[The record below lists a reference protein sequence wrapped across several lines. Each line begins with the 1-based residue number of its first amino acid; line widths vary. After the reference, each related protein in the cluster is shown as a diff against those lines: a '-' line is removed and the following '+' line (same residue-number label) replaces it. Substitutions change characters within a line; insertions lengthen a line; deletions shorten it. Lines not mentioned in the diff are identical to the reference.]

1 MIDLEKNIKPYSK
14 AIVRLLKGP
23 LERTSTTWQDILNYY
38 DEIQAYISVIGL
50 ELIIKKDEGFA
61 FVKQFED
68 SEGSTLGLIQ
78 RRQIGFE
85 TSIVMLVLRQSL
97 EEFDNDPTQTATEKF
112 ITSNEIKEELELFL
126 EEGFNKLKFAKDLD
140 KYIGNAVD
148 LGYLKIISTKD
159 AETKYQILRIIKEK
173 ITLDDLKE
181 FKVKLDEYVES
192 L

>member
-1 MIDLEKNIKPYSK
+1 
-14 AIVRLLKGP
+14 
-23 LERTSTTWQDILNYY
+23 
-38 DEIQAYISVIGL
+38 
-50 ELIIKKDEGFA
+50 
-61 FVKQFED
+61 
-68 SEGSTLGLIQ
+68 
-78 RRQIGFE
+78 
-85 TSIVMLVLRQSL
+85 MLVLRQSL